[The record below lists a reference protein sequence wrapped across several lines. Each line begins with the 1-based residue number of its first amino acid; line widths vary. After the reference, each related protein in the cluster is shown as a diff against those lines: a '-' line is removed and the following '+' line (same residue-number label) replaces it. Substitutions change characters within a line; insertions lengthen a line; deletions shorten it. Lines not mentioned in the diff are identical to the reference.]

1 MKHLFKG
8 KDQVLFRTIL
18 FFIYLYAHSAYA
30 ASLNIYIAEYP
41 PFQVLDEEKG
51 HTGFSVELFKEIV
64 KLTKIEVEY
73 IAVPWVRAQKI
84 VAEQANSVLFTMAKT
99 PEREKLYTWVDT
111 IYLVN
116 EGVFALNDRKDI
128 AINSLE
134 DVHKYSIALPRGDVS
149 ITTLNIP
156 PNHSDDTYIVEHQEQ
171 CIKMLNLSRVDLN
184 YNNDVGFFVAAKMLG
199 FNPEKFKQVFI
210 TRQTELGIAANKN
223 TNLEI
228 LNKIREAMLTLK
240 ENGVY
245 ERLQQ
250 TWFGD
255 I

>member
-1 MKHLFKG
+1 LI
-8 KDQVLFRTIL
+8 RTIL
-18 FFIYLYAHSAYA
+18 CFICFFTHSASYS
-30 ASLNIYIAEYP
+30 ASANSAPLHVYIAEYP
-41 PFQVLDEEKG
+41 PFQILDEEKG

-64 KLTKIEVEY
+64 KLTQIEVEY
-73 IAVPWVRAQKI
+73 IAVPWVRAQSI
-84 VAEQANSVLFTMAKT
+84 VAEQANSVLFSMAKT
-99 PEREKLYTWVDT
+99 PERDKLYTWVDT

-116 EGVFALNDRKDI
+116 EGVFALRDRKDI
-128 AINSLE
+128 TINSLE

-149 ITTLNIP
+149 ITTLNIF
-156 PNHSDDTYIVEHQEQ
+156 PNNTDDVVIVEHQEQ

-199 FNPEKFKQVFI
+199 FSPDQFKQVFI

-223 TNLEI
+223 TNPES
-228 LNKIREAMLTLK
+228 LNKIRQAMLTLK

-255 I
+255 M